1 MLPKAADMPAVPPQS
16 GGNITVAG
24 DIARD
29 FVLPKLSVR
38 LWDLPVFRAAVP
50 KAAVNKHGDARRG
63 KSKVGIAE
71 QGILNRQARGR
82 LIKYLFVMISQKL
95 PGRRKF
101 AGCFYFVAVAFG
113 DMRRA
118 L

>member
-1 MLPKAADMPAVPPQS
+1 MLPKAVDMPAVPPQS

-38 LWDLPVFRAAVP
+38 LWDLPVFRATVP

-63 KSKVGIAE
+63 KTKVGIAE
-71 QGILNRQARGR
+71 QGIVALPTGYAV
-82 LIKYLFVMISQKL
+82 FAQKFNESFF
-95 PGRRKF
+95 R
-101 AGCFYFVAVAFG
+101 
-113 DMRRA
+113 
-118 L
+118 